1 MPTLCQVEV
10 DSGVIRES
18 FCPERACI
26 VVVILLV
33 FMQYS
38 FYRVPGIQEVLN
50 KCWRGRGVELV
61 N

>member
-1 MPTLCQVEV
+1 MG
-10 DSGVIRES
+10 SGDIRES

-26 VVVILLV
+26 VVVIFLV
-33 FMQYS
+33 FMPYS

-50 KCWRGRGVELV
+50 KCWQGRVVGGELV